1 MQTSSSMLGSGFL
14 EFKLNY
20 AQIHHLGIGDVVS
33 SESFS
38 AGGFLWRINCY
49 PRGDKV
55 DGDNEHL
62 SIYLQLLTKSKNVRA
77 IFDASV
83 VCRDGTLS
91 SSDALRSVEVYPP
104 RGGIEL
110 GWKRFVKR
118 SDLELLY
125 VINGRVTILCGVIV
139 IDSTLPVP
147 PQPDLASHLGHLLD
161 SALGTDVSFVV
172 GGEVFHAHR
181 AVLAARSPV
190 LKAELFGAM
199 ADAAMPSITL
209 HDIEPAAFKVMLQ
222 FMYTDAL
229 PSDDELGDPLTEMMM
244 HLLVAA
250 DRFALDRLKVICELK
265 LCENVSVQTVAS
277 VLVCAETYG
286 CPKLKR
292 ECMDFFA
299 VKRNFMKAVAT
310 DGFLML
316 LQKFP
321 TLAVDLARTVG
332 L

>member
-1 MQTSSSMLGSGFL
+1 MRTSSSMLGSGFL

-91 SSDALRSVEVYPP
+91 SSDAL
-104 RGGIEL
+104 
-110 GWKRFVKR
+110 
-118 SDLELLY
+118 
-125 VINGRVTILCGVIV
+125 RVTILCGVIV

>member
-91 SSDALRSVEVYPP
+91 SSDAL
-104 RGGIEL
+104 
-110 GWKRFVKR
+110 
-118 SDLELLY
+118 
-125 VINGRVTILCGVIV
+125 RVTILCGVIV